1 MSMSQGERIRRIEEE
16 AKQYI
21 SRTKVRDA
29 SELTHIRR
37 AQASKTQ
44 IPQVVSDKR
53 FIGDSIDSIGNNVQR
68 VTIKGKGTNME
79 YTNVLQNA
87 EHNAICGDSQIQTN
101 PYLALGTYVPAVCYD
116 RNKPPFAQQDLTNP
130 AHVYVPQCVPGP
142 ATYFPNI
149 TDTTCVYDRVIT
161 PSG

>member
-16 AKQYI
+16 AKVYI

-29 SELTHIRR
+29 SELTNIRQ

-44 IPQVVSDKR
+44 TPQTITDTR

-68 VTIKGKGTNME
+68 VTIKGKGTHME

-87 EHNAICGDSQIQTN
+87 EHNAICGDSQVQNN
-101 PYLALGTYVPAVCYD
+101 PYLALGTYVPAPCYD
-116 RNKPPFAQQDLTNP
+116 RNKPPFAQQDLTIP
-130 AHVYVPQCVPGP
+130 DHVYVPQCVPGTN
-142 ATYFPNI
+142 TYFPRIN
-149 TDTTCVYDRVIT
+149 DSTCVYDRVIT